1 MNKITRT
8 GSLVLSLTL
17 ALGLFSG
24 CGSAEP
30 GSTPGPDRV
39 YVPQY
44 TKLEGLAGGINLAET
59 AEGRLFLTAEVES
72 GPVLKKYQKYDE
84 NGEPLTDAEGKPVM
98 EEESVTENVPAVFTL
113 DAAGVGLARF
123 EGYSV

>member
-84 NGEPLTDAEGKPVM
+84 NGEPLTDAEGKPLLHRRA
-98 EEESVTENVPAVFTL
+98 P
-113 DAAGVGLARF
+113 DAP
-123 EGYSV
+123 EYK

>member
-44 TKLEGLAGGINLAET
+44 ITRIKLCFRKTGHI
-59 AEGRLFLTAEVES
+59 R
-72 GPVLKKYQKYDE
+72 Q
-84 NGEPLTDAEGKPVM
+84 
-98 EEESVTENVPAVFTL
+98 
-113 DAAGVGLARF
+113 
-123 EGYSV
+123 